1 MIAGDAEG
9 GAGIDHLH
17 DEVEYLGCLGA
28 AIYEVAEEDGF
39 ASRRWCNCVGLN
51 VVAEFV
57 EEREEFVVTAVYIA
71 DDVKGAV
78 VVAAVGP
85 NFFACDVYALD
96 FVF

>member
-17 DEVEYLGCLGA
+17 DEVEYLRCLGA
-28 AIYEVAEEDGF
+28 AIYEVSEEDGF

-57 EEREEFVVTAVYIA
+57 EEREEFVVNSRVHRR
-71 DDVKGAV
+71 
-78 VVAAVGP
+78 
-85 NFFACDVYALD
+85 
-96 FVF
+96 

>member
-1 MIAGDAEG
+1 M
-9 GAGIDHLH
+9 
-17 DEVEYLGCLGA
+17 LGT

-39 ASRRWCNCVGLN
+39 ASRRWCDVVGLN

-85 NFFACDVYALD
+85 NFFACDVCALD